1 VTLPLEAAYG
11 VLLAG
16 AGGLAYAVRGP
27 RCEWLAPSLW
37 QGPRDRKAIALTF
50 DDGPSESTPRLL
62 DLLDV
67 HGARAT
73 FFQIGRHVER
83 LPEIAREV
91 VRRGHEIGNHTYSHA
106 PLYLRH
112 PRFVRDEVAAGQEA
126 IRTVTGV
133 EARWF
138 RAPYGARWF
147 GLRQAQEELR
157 LMGVTWSTMAL
168 DWGLDCTAISRR
180 LQADMRQGAIW
191 CLHDGR
197 ELKVQPQIDQ
207 TLDAVR
213 RLLPLL
219 RDKGYRSVTVSDL
232 LLPLAVD

>member
-27 RCEWLAPSLW
+27 RCGWLAPSLW
-37 QGPRDRKAIALTF
+37 HGPRDRKAIALTF
-50 DDGPSESTPRLL
+50 DDGPSESTPQLL
-62 DLLDV
+62 DLLDTY
-67 HGARAT
+67 GARAT

-83 LPEIAREV
+83 LPDIAREV

-112 PRFVRDEVAAGQEA
+112 PQFVRDEVAAGQEA
-126 IRTVTGV
+126 IRTVAGV

-147 GLRQAQEELR
+147 GLRHAQKEFGLV
-157 LMGVTWSTMAL
+157 GVMWSTLAL
-168 DWGLDCTAISRR
+168 DWKMDLSTVCGK
-180 LQADMRQGAIW
+180 LQSDVRQGAIW

-197 ELKVQPQIDQ
+197 ELEVQPEIDR

-213 RLLPLL
+213 RLLPSL